1 VIVDKSILLAGAVR
15 TPIGKFGGALTPL
28 HAADLGTAAARAALE
43 RSGTPPDA
51 VDEAIFGNGRQ
62 AGARPNVARQIAYR
76 AGVPET
82 TPAYTINKACGSSLK
97 AIMNA
102 YGAIALGDAG
112 VVLAGGTES
121 MSNTP
126 HLLLGA
132 RWGYR
137 LDHAEIVDGMYRDGF
152 LCPLCEQLMG
162 ETAENLVDRY
172 RISRE
177 ESDQYAS
184 QSQQRSEAARK
195 SGRFKDE
202 IVPIEV
208 PARKG
213 QVVTVS
219 EDEHPRD
226 GVTPESLAKLSP
238 VFRKDGTVHA
248 GNSSG
253 ITDGAAAIVVLNE
266 EKARQLGVEP
276 MARIVAYTSA
286 GVDPAIMGIGPVPAV
301 KKLLDKTGLS
311 IHDIDLIE
319 LNEAFASQVLACHK
333 ELGFDLDRVN
343 VNGGAISLGHPIGA
357 TGARIVVTLLHEMKK
372 RGARRGMATLCISGG
387 LGLALLVEKV

>member
-1 VIVDKSILLAGAVR
+1 MAKNIFLAGAVR
-15 TPIGKFGGALTPL
+15 TPIGKFGGVLTPL
-28 HAADLGTAAARAALE
+28 QAADLGSAVAKAALE
-43 RSGTPPDA
+43 RSGTPADA
-51 VDEAIFGNGRQ
+51 VDEAIFGNSRQ
-62 AGARPNVARQIAYR
+62 AGVRPNVARQVAHR

-102 YGAIALGDAG
+102 YGAIALGDAD

-126 HLLLGA
+126 YLMLGA

-137 LDHAEIVDGMYRDGF
+137 LGDSELVDGMYRDGF
-152 LCPLCEQLMG
+152 LCPLCDQLMG
-162 ETAENLVDRY
+162 DTAENLVDKY
-172 RISRE
+172 GISRE
-177 ESDQYAS
+177 ESDRYAS
-184 QSQQRSEAARK
+184 QSQQRCEAARR

-202 IVPIEV
+202 IVPVEV
-208 PARKG
+208 PGRKG
-213 QVVTVS
+213 QVSTIA

-226 GVTPESLAKLSP
+226 GVTPESLAKLP
-238 VFRKDGTVHA
+238 TVFRKDGTVHA

-253 ITDGAAAIVVLNE
+253 ITDGAAAVVVLSE
-266 EKARQLGVEP
+266 ERAQELGVEP
-276 MARIVAYTSA
+276 MARIVGYASA

-311 IHDIDLIE
+311 LNDIDLIE

-333 ELGFDLDRVN
+333 ELDFDLERVN

-357 TGARIVVTLLHEMKK
+357 TGTRIVVTLLHEMKK
-372 RGARRGMATLCISGG
+372 RDARRGMATLCISGG

>member
-1 VIVDKSILLAGAVR
+1 MAKNIFLAGAVR
-15 TPIGKFGGALTPL
+15 TPIGKFGGVLTPL
-28 HAADLGTAAARAALE
+28 QAADLGAAAAKAALE
-43 RSGTPPDA
+43 RSGTPADS

-62 AGARPNVARQIAYR
+62 AGVRPNVARQIAYR

-102 YGAIALGDAG
+102 YGAIALGDAD

-126 HLLLGA
+126 YLMLGV

-137 LDHAEIVDGMYRDGF
+137 LGHSEIVDGMYRDGF
-152 LCPLCEQLMG
+152 RCPLCDQLMG
-162 ETAENLVDRY
+162 DTAENLVDKY
-172 RISRE
+172 GISRE
-177 ESDQYAS
+177 ESDRYAS
-184 QSQQRSEAARK
+184 QSQQRSETARK

-202 IVPIEV
+202 IVPVEV
-208 PARKG
+208 PGRKG
-213 QVVTVS
+213 QVLTIA

-226 GVTPESLAKLSP
+226 GVTSESLAKLPP

-253 ITDGAAAIVVLNE
+253 ITDGAAALVVLSE

-276 MARIVAYTSA
+276 MARIVSYASA

-301 KKLLDKTGLS
+301 KKLLDKTGLTLN
-311 IHDIDLIE
+311 DIDLIE

-333 ELGFDLDRVN
+333 ELDFDLERVN

-357 TGARIVVTLLHEMKK
+357 TGTRIVVTLLHEMKK
-372 RGARRGMATLCISGG
+372 RDARRGLATLCISGG

>member
-1 VIVDKSILLAGAVR
+1 MKNIFLAGAVR
-15 TPIGKFGGALTPL
+15 TPIGKFGGVLTPL
-28 HAADLGTAAARAALE
+28 QAADLGSAVAKAALE
-43 RSGTPPDA
+43 RSGTPADA
-51 VDEAIFGNGRQ
+51 VDEAIFGNSRQ
-62 AGARPNVARQIAYR
+62 AGVRPNVARQIAHR
-76 AGVPET
+76 AGVPDT

-102 YGAIALGDAG
+102 YGAIALGDAD
-112 VVLAGGTES
+112 VVLAGGAES

-126 HLLLGA
+126 YLMLGA

-137 LDHAEIVDGMYRDGF
+137 LGHSEIVDGMYRDGF

-162 ETAENLVDRY
+162 DTAENLVDKY
-172 RISRE
+172 GISRE
-177 ESDQYAS
+177 ESDRYAS
-184 QSQQRSEAARK
+184 QSQQRCEAARR

-202 IVPIEV
+202 IVPVEV
-208 PARKG
+208 PGRKG
-213 QVVTVS
+213 QVSTIS

-226 GVTPESLAKLSP
+226 GVTPESLAKLPP

-253 ITDGAAAIVVLNE
+253 ITDGAAAVVVLSE
-266 EKARQLGVEP
+266 EKAQELGVEP
-276 MARIVAYTSA
+276 MARIVGYASA
-286 GVDPAIMGIGPVPAV
+286 GVDPAIMGIGPVPVV

-311 IHDIDLIE
+311 LNDIDLIE

-333 ELGFDLDRVN
+333 ELDFDLERVN

-357 TGARIVVTLLHEMKK
+357 TGTRLVVTLLHEMKK
-372 RGARRGMATLCISGG
+372 RDARRGLATLCISGG

>member
-1 VIVDKSILLAGAVR
+1 MKNIFLAGAVR
-15 TPIGKFGGALTPL
+15 TPIGKFGGVLTPL
-28 HAADLGTAAARAALE
+28 QAADLGSAVAKAALE
-43 RSGTPPDA
+43 RSGTPADA
-51 VDEAIFGNGRQ
+51 VDEAIFGNSRQ
-62 AGARPNVARQIAYR
+62 AGVRPNVARQIAHR
-76 AGVPET
+76 AGVPDT

-102 YGAIALGDAG
+102 YGAIALGDAD
-112 VVLAGGTES
+112 VVLAGGAES

-126 HLLLGA
+126 YLMLGA

-137 LDHAEIVDGMYRDGF
+137 LGHSEIVDGMYRDGF

-162 ETAENLVDRY
+162 DTAENLVDKY
-172 RISRE
+172 GISRE
-177 ESDQYAS
+177 ESDRYAS
-184 QSQQRSEAARK
+184 QSQQRCEAARR
-195 SGRFKDE
+195 SGRFIDE
-202 IVPIEV
+202 IVPVEV
-208 PARKG
+208 PGRKG
-213 QVVTVS
+213 QVSTIS

-226 GVTPESLAKLSP
+226 GVTPESLAKLPP

-253 ITDGAAAIVVLNE
+253 ITDGAAAVVVLSE
-266 EKARQLGVEP
+266 EKAQELGVEP
-276 MARIVAYTSA
+276 MARIVGYASA
-286 GVDPAIMGIGPVPAV
+286 GVDPAIMGIGPVPVV

-311 IHDIDLIE
+311 LNDIDLIE

-333 ELGFDLDRVN
+333 ELDFDLERVN

-357 TGARIVVTLLHEMKK
+357 TGTRLVVTLLHEMKK
-372 RGARRGMATLCISGG
+372 RDARRGLATLCISGG

>member
-1 VIVDKSILLAGAVR
+1 MAKHVFLAGAAR

-28 HAADLGTAAARAALE
+28 QAADLGVFAARAALA
-43 RSGTPPDA
+43 RSGTPGEA
-51 VDEAIFGNGRQ
+51 VDEAIFGNARQ
-62 AGARPNVARQIAYR
+62 AGVRPNVARQIAHR
-76 AGVPET
+76 AGVPDP

-102 YGAIALGDAG
+102 YGAIALGDAD

-137 LDHAEIVDGMYRDGF
+137 LGHAEMVDAMYRDGF

-172 RISRE
+172 GISRE
-177 ESDQYAS
+177 ASDRYAAR
-184 QSQQRSEAARK
+184 SQQRCEAARR

-202 IVPIEV
+202 IVPVEV
-208 PARKG
+208 QGPKG
-213 QVVTVS
+213 QVVAVS

-226 GVTPESLAKLSP
+226 GVTAESLAKLPP
-238 VFRKDGTVHA
+238 VFREGGTVHA

-253 ITDGAAAIVVLNE
+253 ITDGAAAVVVLSE
-266 EKARQLGVEP
+266 EKVQELGVEP
-276 MARIVAYTSA
+276 MARIVAYASA

-301 KKLLDKTGLS
+301 EEVLAKTGLELA
-311 IHDIDLIE
+311 DIDLIE
-319 LNEAFASQVLACHK
+319 LNEAFASQVLACHR
-333 ELGFDLDRVN
+333 ELGFDLERVN

-372 RGARRGMATLCISGG
+372 RRVRRGLATLCISGG
-387 LGLALLVEKV
+387 LGLALLVESV

>member
-1 VIVDKSILLAGAVR
+1 MAKNIFLAGAVR
-15 TPIGKFGGALTPL
+15 TPIGKFGGVLTPL
-28 HAADLGTAAARAALE
+28 QAADLGAAAAKAALE
-43 RSGTPPDA
+43 RSGTPADS

-62 AGARPNVARQIAYR
+62 AGVRPNVARQIAYR

-102 YGAIALGDAG
+102 YGAIALGDAD

-126 HLLLGA
+126 YLMLGA

-137 LDHAEIVDGMYRDGF
+137 LGHSEIVDGMYRDGF
-152 LCPLCEQLMG
+152 RCPLCDQLMG
-162 ETAENLVDRY
+162 DTAENLVDKY
-172 RISRE
+172 GISRE
-177 ESDQYAS
+177 ESDRYAS
-184 QSQQRSEAARK
+184 QSQQRSETARK

-202 IVPIEV
+202 IVPVEV
-208 PARKG
+208 PGRKG
-213 QVVTVS
+213 QVLTIA

-226 GVTPESLAKLSP
+226 GVTSESLAKLPP

-253 ITDGAAAIVVLNE
+253 ITDGAAALVVLSE

-276 MARIVAYTSA
+276 MARIVGYASA

-301 KKLLDKTGLS
+301 KKLLDKTGLTLN
-311 IHDIDLIE
+311 DIDLIE

-333 ELGFDLDRVN
+333 ELDFDLERVN

-357 TGARIVVTLLHEMKK
+357 TGTRIVVTLLHEMKK
-372 RGARRGMATLCISGG
+372 RDARRGLATLCISGG

>member
-1 VIVDKSILLAGAVR
+1 MAKNIFLAGAVR
-15 TPIGKFGGALTPL
+15 TPIGKFGGVLTPL
-28 HAADLGTAAARAALE
+28 QAADLGSAVAKAALE
-43 RSGTPPDA
+43 RSGTPADA
-51 VDEAIFGNGRQ
+51 VDEAIFGNSRQ
-62 AGARPNVARQIAYR
+62 AGVRPNVARQVAHR

-102 YGAIALGDAG
+102 YGAIALGDAD

-126 HLLLGA
+126 YLMLGA

-137 LDHAEIVDGMYRDGF
+137 LGDSELVDGMYRDGF
-152 LCPLCEQLMG
+152 LCPLCDQLMG
-162 ETAENLVDRY
+162 DTAENLVDKY
-172 RISRE
+172 GISRE
-177 ESDQYAS
+177 ESDRYAS
-184 QSQQRSEAARK
+184 QSQQRCEAARR

-202 IVPIEV
+202 IVPVEV
-208 PARKG
+208 PGRKG
-213 QVVTVS
+213 QVLTIS

-226 GVTPESLAKLSP
+226 GVTPESLAKLP
-238 VFRKDGTVHA
+238 TVFRKDGTVHA

-253 ITDGAAAIVVLNE
+253 ITDGAAAVVVLSE
-266 EKARQLGVEP
+266 ERAQELGVEP
-276 MARIVAYTSA
+276 MARIVGYASA

-311 IHDIDLIE
+311 LNDIDLIE

-333 ELGFDLDRVN
+333 ELDFDLERVN

-357 TGARIVVTLLHEMKK
+357 TGTRIVVTLLHEMKK
-372 RGARRGMATLCISGG
+372 RDARRGLATLCISGG

>member
-1 VIVDKSILLAGAVR
+1 MAKNIFLAGAVR
-15 TPIGKFGGALTPL
+15 TPIGKFGGVLTPL
-28 HAADLGTAAARAALE
+28 QAADLGSAVAKAALE
-43 RSGTPPDA
+43 RSGTPANA
-51 VDEAIFGNGRQ
+51 VDEAIFGNSRQ
-62 AGARPNVARQIAYR
+62 AGVRPNVARQIAHR

-102 YGAIALGDAG
+102 YGAIALGDAD

-126 HLLLGA
+126 YLMLGA

-137 LDHAEIVDGMYRDGF
+137 LGDSELVDGMYRDGF
-152 LCPLCEQLMG
+152 LCPLCDQLMG
-162 ETAENLVDRY
+162 DTAENLVDKY
-172 RISRE
+172 GISRE
-177 ESDQYAS
+177 ESDRYAS
-184 QSQQRSEAARK
+184 RSQQRSEAARR
-195 SGRFKDE
+195 SGRFKNE
-202 IVPIEV
+202 IVPVEV
-208 PARKG
+208 PGRKG
-213 QVVTVS
+213 QVLTIAQ
-219 EDEHPRD
+219 DEHPRD
-226 GVTPESLAKLSP
+226 GVTPESLAKLPP

-253 ITDGAAAIVVLNE
+253 ITDGAAAVVVLSE
-266 EKARQLGVEP
+266 EKAQELGVEP
-276 MARIVAYTSA
+276 MARIVGYAWA

-311 IHDIDLIE
+311 LTDIDLIE

-333 ELGFDLDRVN
+333 ELDFDLERVN

-357 TGARIVVTLLHEMKK
+357 TGTRIVVTLLHEMKK
-372 RGARRGMATLCISGG
+372 RDVRRGLATLCISGG

>member
-1 VIVDKSILLAGAVR
+1 MAKNIFLAGAVR
-15 TPIGKFGGALTPL
+15 TPIGKFGGVLTPL
-28 HAADLGTAAARAALE
+28 QAADLGAAAAKAALE
-43 RSGTPPDA
+43 RSGTSADS

-62 AGARPNVARQIAYR
+62 AGVRPNVARQIAYR

-102 YGAIALGDAG
+102 YGAIALGDAD

-126 HLLLGA
+126 YLMLGA

-137 LDHAEIVDGMYRDGF
+137 LGHSEIVDGMYRDGF
-152 LCPLCEQLMG
+152 RCPLCDQLMG
-162 ETAENLVDRY
+162 DTAENLVDKY
-172 RISRE
+172 GISRE
-177 ESDQYAS
+177 ESDRYAS
-184 QSQQRSEAARK
+184 QSQQRSETARK

-202 IVPIEV
+202 IVPVEV
-208 PARKG
+208 PGRKG
-213 QVVTVS
+213 QVLTVA

-226 GVTPESLAKLSP
+226 GVTSESLAKLPP

-253 ITDGAAAIVVLNE
+253 ITDGAAALVVLSE

-276 MARIVAYTSA
+276 MARIVGYASA

-301 KKLLDKTGLS
+301 KKLLDKTGLTLN
-311 IHDIDLIE
+311 DIDLIE

-333 ELGFDLDRVN
+333 ELDFDLERVN

-357 TGARIVVTLLHEMKK
+357 TGTRIVVTLLHEMKK
-372 RGARRGMATLCISGG
+372 RDARRGLATLCISGG